1 MADTEGSEGG
11 QDLEAP
17 EEELDDEQK
26 ALLHFGKYCEARRAL
41 PWEQWTFREKANF
54 CIDRIFL
61 TFLVIFVLALLGEC
75 VYKMW
80 YLTNVNKIVGSAAE
94 SVISL
99 FNWLSTQERQ
109 EELFEL

>member
-1 MADTEGSEGG
+1 MADAERSEGD

-17 EEELDDEQK
+17 DEELDDEQK

-41 PWEQWTFREKANF
+41 PWEQWTFKEKANF
-54 CIDRIFL
+54 FIDRIFVCC
-61 TFLVIFVLALLGEC
+61 LVIFVLALLGEC

-94 SVISL
+94 SIMTIL
-99 FNWLSTQERQ
+99 NWLSTQERQ
-109 EELFEL
+109 EELFDL

>member
-1 MADTEGSEGG
+1 MADTDRSEDG

-26 ALLHFGKYCEARRAL
+26 ALLHFGKYCEARRAA
-41 PWEQWTFREKANF
+41 PWEQWSFREKANF
-54 CIDRIFL
+54 YIDRIFL
-61 TFLVIFVLALLGEC
+61 TFLTIFVLVLLGEC

-80 YLTNVNKIVGSAAE
+80 YLTNVNKVVGSAAD

-99 FNWLSTQERQ
+99 LNWLSIQERQ

>member
-1 MADTEGSEGG
+1 MADTERSEGG

-26 ALLHFGKYCEARRAL
+26 ALLHFGKYCEARRVL

-54 CIDRIFL
+54 YIDRIFI
-61 TFLVIFVLALLGEC
+61 TFLVIVVLALLGEC

-80 YLTNVNKIVGSAAE
+80 YLSNVNKIVVSAAN
-94 SVISL
+94 SVINL
-99 FNWLSTQERQ
+99 LNWLSTQERQ

>member
-1 MADTEGSEGG
+1 MADTDRSEGD

-26 ALLHFGKYCEARRAL
+26 ALLHFSKFCEARREL
-41 PWEQWTFREKANF
+41 PWEQWTFKEKANF
-54 CIDRIFL
+54 YIDRIFFL
-61 TFLVIFVLALLGEC
+61 FLVIFVLALLGEC
-75 VYKMW
+75 IYKMW
-80 YLTNVNKIVGSAAE
+80 YLTNVNKIVGSAAD
-94 SVISL
+94 SVMTL

>member
-1 MADTEGSEGG
+1 MADTDRSEGG
-11 QDLEAP
+11 QDLEVP
-17 EEELDDEQK
+17 EEEMDEQK
-26 ALLHFGKYCEARRAL
+26 ALLHFGKYSEARHAL

-54 CIDRIFL
+54 YVDRIFF
-61 TFLVIFVLALLGEC
+61 TFLVIFIIVLLGEC

-80 YLTNVNKIVGSAAE
+80 YLTNINKIVESVAD

-99 FNWLSTQERQ
+99 TDWLSTQVRQ